1 MPISI
6 NKGSQSGV
14 KEKMNGRKKYNS
26 EQITQSKLYK
36 KPKSDG

>member
-1 MPISI
+1 MSI
-6 NKGSQSGV
+6 PTIKGSPSGV
-14 KEKMNGRKKYNS
+14 KGKINERKKYNS